1 MYLGRKLRKCPPVLG
16 VSRAAA
22 FGEGRPRAPGPGH
35 HRLADVEMLPP
46 LPAPEKI
53 ICVGINYPE
62 RATEY
67 KDRAAEKPKYPNLF
81 CRFPGSLVGHGAP
94 IVRPKVSEKFDY
106 EGEIVLVIGREGR
119 HVSLDR
125 ALGLIGG
132 LTLGNEGSVRD
143 WLRHGTL
150 NVTQGKNFDN
160 SGSLGPWIV
169 PADDLDP
176 GKPLHLTTRV
186 NGELRQDDTTDRLT
200 WGFAWLIN
208 YISTFMTLRPGDL
221 IWTGTPTGAGGH
233 QTPPNWLKPGD
244 VVEVEGPEIG
254 VLRNTGV
261 DESGGGRRG
270 VRRRRIFEL
279 GIRAALRQQEVQFR
293 GDPGVPVALLPP
305 RLHRHQPQ
313 EGHRQAQGPGG
324 QAHRGRALHHDGRD
338 LHPRHAAAR

>member
-1 MYLGRKLRKCPPVLG
+1 MRLASYNVSGRPSYGAVTDAGIIDLARRLPKYPTLLDVFRAG
-16 VSRAAA
+16 AIGEARAAA
-22 FGEGRPRAPGPGH
+22 TGAADLQ
-35 HRLADVEMLPP
+35 LAAVEMLPP
-46 LPAPEKI
+46 LTAPEKI

-62 RATEY
+62 RSAEY

-119 HVSLDR
+119 HVPQER

-143 WLRHGTL
+143 WLRHGSL
-150 NVTQGKNFDN
+150 NVTQGKNFDR

-169 PADDLDP
+169 PADELDP
-176 GKPLHLTTRV
+176 GKPLHLTTKV

-208 YISTFMTLRPGDL
+208 YISTFTTLRPGDL

-233 QTPPNWLKPGD
+233 QTPPKWLKPGD
-244 VVEVEGPEIG
+244 VVEVEVPQIG
-254 VLRNTGV
+254 VLRNAVV
-261 DESGGGRRG
+261 DET
-270 VRRRRIFEL
+270 
-279 GIRAALRQQEVQFR
+279 
-293 GDPGVPVALLPP
+293 
-305 RLHRHQPQ
+305 
-313 EGHRQAQGPGG
+313 
-324 QAHRGRALHHDGRD
+324 
-338 LHPRHAAAR
+338 